1 MTGLPVRCEESG
13 VGASAS
19 WASRLSHGR
28 REGELREIES
38 LQAVQ
43 APQRSH
49 KFPGRTVDWNLLG
62 GTLSRRKC
70 LRELDF
76 NWTWFVCGVGKRLK
90 NWAFYPMV

>member
-43 APQRSH
+43 APQTSH

-62 GTLSRRKC
+62 GNPEQK
-70 LRELDF
+70 E
-76 NWTWFVCGVGKRLK
+76 V
-90 NWAFYPMV
+90 P